1 MIPALP
7 IKTTVTAI
15 VVVILLLGLGFFIYD
30 YNKQSK
36 LASEAQANAL
46 LWKASLEEAAQVN
59 KENVQAIKDLKATA
73 SKFEGLLKDRE
84 QKIDA
89 INQEVWD
96 KEERINQ
103 LGREN
108 EQIRAD
114 LEYVITCGLWREI
127 FPTSSACPNTDKS
140 NKAESPAKPSATVPS
155 VKGTSK

>member
-114 LEYVITCGLWREI
+114 LEYVISCGLWREI
-127 FPTSSACPNTDKS
+127 FPFTTLCDSEDKS
-140 NKAESPAKPSATVPS
+140 SKAESTPKPSATAPS
-155 VKGTSK
+155 PSGAQK